1 VTQHLEIERKYD
13 ADSHF
18 IVPDLSD
25 LPGCARVSAPET
37 HHLVAKYFDTD
48 DFRLAA
54 RSITLRRR
62 EGGEDAGWHLKIPA
76 GPDAKNE
83 LRAPLGEAQTVPA
96 QLTELIA
103 ACLRGRALRPVATLE
118 TDRTVI
124 RLLDAEGRMLAEIA
138 DDAVSGEV
146 LSTEDTAVSSW
157 REIEVELG
165 PAGSAEL
172 LKAAGERLRRSGARR
187 ADSHSKL
194 GRLLETH
201 GAIPSAPAP
210 RPDPVTAG
218 DVATAYLAAQLEALA
233 SYDPK
238 VRLAEYDAVHRMR
251 VAVRRIRSVLKS
263 YGPVLDRSRTDP
275 LQPELKW
282 LADVLGEVRDLEV
295 LRERFSGR
303 LEKLPDEVSRHRGWL
318 DALAAQEREAYG
330 RLNAGLSDQRYFD
343 LLDALDRLVAE
354 PPYTKRAGLDAAH
367 EVPRL
372 VIRAWYRLARA
383 YELIAGLVDPAA
395 VDTARHEARKD
406 AKRARYAA
414 EAAAA
419 ALGRRA
425 VRVAKQAKKVQEVL
439 GGYQDGVIA
448 QQRLA
453 QAAATATPEELFTL
467 GVLSGIEHCTA
478 QGALAGIP
486 GVWHEVTRPEHL
498 KPLMSPPPPP

>member
-18 IVPDLSD
+18 VLPDLTD
-25 LPGCARVSAPET
+25 LPGCASVSAPET

-54 RSITLRRR
+54 RNITLRRR
-62 EGGEDAGWHLKIPA
+62 EGGEDAGWHLKIPV

-83 LRAPLGEAQTVPA
+83 LGAPLGKAKSPPA
-96 QLTELIA
+96 RLTKLIA
-103 ACLRGRALRPVATLE
+103 AYARGRALRPVATLE
-118 TDRTVI
+118 TQRTVV
-124 RLLDAEGRMLAEIA
+124 RLLDDTGQILAEVA
-138 DDAVSGEV
+138 DDAVSGKV
-146 LSTEDTAVSSW
+146 LTTDETAISTW

-165 PAGSAEL
+165 PAGSPQL
-172 LKAAGERLRRSGARR
+172 LKVVGKRLRLSGARR

-201 GAIPSAPAP
+201 GAIPSAPVA
-210 RPDPVTAG
+210 RPNPVTAG
-218 DVATAYLAAQLEALA
+218 EAATAYLAAQIEALT

-263 YGPVLDRSRTDP
+263 YGPVLDRAETDP

-295 LRERFSGR
+295 LRERLSGR
-303 LEKLPDEVSRHRGWL
+303 LAELPDEVGRHRGWL
-318 DALAAQEREAYG
+318 DALAAQEREAYR
-330 RLNAGLSDQRYFD
+330 RLKGNLTKQRYFD
-343 LLDALDRLVAE
+343 LLDALDGLVAE
-354 PPYTKRAGLDAAH
+354 PPYTERAGLDAAQ

-372 VIRAWYRLARA
+372 VIRAWHRLARA
-383 YELIAGLVDPAA
+383 YESISGFDDSAA
-395 VDTARHEARKD
+395 MDIARHEARKD

-419 ALGRRA
+419 ALGRPA
-425 VRVAKQAKKVQEVL
+425 AKVANQAKKVQGVF

-448 QQRLA
+448 QEHLA
-453 QAAATATPEELFTL
+453 KAAATAAPDEVFTL
-467 GVLSGIEHCTA
+467 GVLSGIEHCVA
-478 QGALAGIP
+478 QAALDGIP
-486 GVWHEVTRPEHL
+486 GVWQKASRPKHL
-498 KPLMSPPPPP
+498 KPLTGT

>member
-18 IVPDLSD
+18 VLPDLTD
-25 LPGCARVSAPET
+25 LPGCASVSAPET

-62 EGGEDAGWHLKIPA
+62 EGGEDAGWHLKIPV
-76 GPDAKNE
+76 GPDTKNE
-83 LRAPLGEAQTVPA
+83 LRAPLGKAKTPPA
-96 QLTELIA
+96 RLTKLIA
-103 ACLRGRALRPVATLE
+103 AHLRGGALRPVATLE
-118 TDRTVI
+118 TERTVV
-124 RLLDAEGRMLAEIA
+124 RLLDATGEMLAEVA

-146 LSTEDTAVSSW
+146 LNTDETAVSTW

-165 PAGSAEL
+165 PAASPKL
-172 LKAAGERLRRSGARR
+172 LKAVGKRLRLSGARR

-201 GAIPSAPAP
+201 GAIPSAPAA

-218 DVATAYLAAQLEALA
+218 EAATAYLATQIEALT

-251 VAVRRIRSVLKS
+251 VTVRRIRSVLKS
-263 YGPVLDRSRTDP
+263 YGPVLDRAETDP

-303 LEKLPDEVSRHRGWL
+303 LAELPEEVGRHRGWL
-318 DALAAQEREAYG
+318 DALAAQEQEAYR
-330 RLNAGLSDQRYFD
+330 RLNADLAGQRYFD

-354 PPYTKRAGLDAAH
+354 PPYTERAWLDAAQ
-367 EVPRL
+367 EMPRL

-383 YELIAGLVDPAA
+383 YESIEGLDDSAA
-395 VDTARHEARKD
+395 IDTARHEARKD

-414 EAAAA
+414 EAAIP
-419 ALGRRA
+419 ALGPPA
-425 VRVAKQAKKVQEVL
+425 AKVAQQAKKVQDVL
-439 GGYQDGVIA
+439 GGYQDGLIA
-448 QQRLA
+448 QERLA
-453 QAAATATPEELFTL
+453 QAAATAAPEELFTL
-467 GVLSGIEHCTA
+467 GVLSGIEHCAA
-478 QGALAGIP
+478 QAALDHIP
-486 GVWHEVTRPEHL
+486 GVWQKAARPKYL
-498 KPLMSPPPPP
+498 KLLTHHS